1 MSKNRIKNIS
11 YDDDYLDE
19 DEDDYGENDELTP
32 EDREQ
37 MRQGTIEV
45 RQLLQSE
52 LPPIIVTD
60 EEIWESLWHYYYDVD
75 KTVGYLRSEL
85 GFLLFLRGGVG

>member
-1 MSKNRIKNIS
+1 MSKNRIKS
-11 YDDDYLDE
+11 VGYEDDFLDGDE
-19 DEDDYGENDELTP
+19 DEDNELSA

-37 MRQGTIEV
+37 MAQGTLEV

-52 LPPIIVTD
+52 SPPIKVTD

-75 KTVGYLRSEL
+75 KTVGYLRSESGL
-85 GFLLFLRGGVG
+85 HAFGGCMEWWN